1 MATTAR
7 PITEL
12 AVGIRDTTG
21 AVVASGK
28 ARFYLPGTTTP
39 TNIYSDDVC
48 TAAITQPLTL
58 NAGGQYISAYALE
71 ATRMVVK
78 DSTETTTYYDGLV
91 NVNRHDAVY
100 VTSSAINGGAET
112 TLEAVLGTASTSF
125 GSGFQYKVTS
135 TGTARNVVSVI
146 SERCVSVKD
155 FGATGDG
162 VTNDYP
168 ACQATIDYVAGLGG
182 GIVFFPVGTYLINT
196 GLSNTTVGV
205 SFLGAGQTISVIKN
219 GSTSNTA
226 LTYNVGSAVNAKAF
240 LRDFGV
246 TASTTSSGSAIV
258 VSNGDRIEITGVSV
272 ALHRTGIDTTAV
284 TAPIVT
290 RCVVLSTDDNASAIG
305 IRLGTRGKASQC
317 EAISGTDNG
326 TGISLAN
333 ADSTAFDCYSSN
345 FATGMSAAGTNAG
358 FVRCNATGATTGFS
372 LAGTAAV
379 ADSCRATSNTT
390 GISVGAVASVS
401 VNWATYSGNTT
412 DLSVNNSATN
422 FYERGNWATLS
433 AGTAGNFVQPIRSS
447 YATTNVAVG
456 NTWTPTHTPGGY
468 QNVRGTGGAGT
479 VTVAAPTGSTKVVGD
494 VLFFQLFAAS
504 VNTIFAF
511 NATYKQADGSTTVAS
526 MTAGGNSEIIIMD
539 FIWTGSVYI
548 LARSNARNDSTTSP
562 QA

>member
-155 FGATGDG
+155 FGAAGDG
-162 VTNDYP
+162 VTNDYA

-196 GLSNTTVGV
+196 GLSNVTVGV
-205 SFLGAGQTISVIKN
+205 SFLGCGQTLSIIKN

-333 ADSTAFDCYSSN
+333 TDSAATDCYTNN
-345 FATGMSAAGTNAG
+345 FATGFSCAGTNSGA
-358 FVRCNATGATTGFS
+358 VRCNATGATTGFS
-372 LAGTAAV
+372 LGGTASF
-379 ADSCRATSNTT
+379 ADLVRATSNTT
-390 GISVGAVASVS
+390 GISVGAVASARVL
-401 VNWATYSGNTT
+401 VATYSGNTT

-422 FYERGNWATLS
+422 FYELGNWATLS
-433 AGTAGNFVQPIRSS
+433 AGTAGNFVTPVRSS
-447 YATTNVAVG
+447 FTLSSVAVG
-456 NTWTPTHTPGGY
+456 NSWTPTHTSGAY
-468 QNVRGTGGAGT
+468 QHLRATGGAGT
-479 VTVAAPTGSTKVVGD
+479 VTIAAPSGTNKMVGD
-494 VLFFQLFAAS
+494 VLFFHVFATA
-504 VNTIFAF
+504 VNTVIAF
-511 NATYKQADGSTTVAS
+511 NATYKKTDGTTTLS
-526 MTAGGNSEIIIMD
+526 SITAGGNNDDMSFD
-539 FIWTGSVYI
+539 FIWNGTVYI
-548 LARSNARNDSTTSP
+548 LARVRLHNDSSGSP
-562 QA
+562 YA